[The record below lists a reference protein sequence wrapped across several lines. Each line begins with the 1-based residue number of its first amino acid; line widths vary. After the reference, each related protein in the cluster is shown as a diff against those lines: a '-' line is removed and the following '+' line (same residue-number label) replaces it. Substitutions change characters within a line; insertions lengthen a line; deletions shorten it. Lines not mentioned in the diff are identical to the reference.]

1 MKNAIWHTE
10 KKMNYEQAMAFLE
23 DTKKYGSRMG
33 LTGIKNLMRELGNV
47 QEQIPIVHI
56 AGTNGKGSVGAMLSS
71 VLAEAG
77 YQVGRF
83 DTPDVFSYEEEFLM
97 NGKPI
102 EKHRLAQIFTRAAE
116 ACAKMTASGMPHP
129 TRFEVETAAAFL
141 WFYEEKCDLA
151 LVEVGMGGET
161 DATNLVS
168 KPLVSILTPISMD
181 HMKFLG
187 NTLAE
192 IAKVKSGVIK
202 PGCPVV
208 SMIQRPEAM
217 NVIVKKCEQLHAP
230 LIQAD
235 ASMAQHIICSEGKVS
250 FVWDVGSEVCNAK
263 EEMHTEENT
272 LLEDGESKIYNGEQR
287 LIKISLGLRGHF
299 QIENAIC
306 VLRVLELLQQKY
318 PKISEK
324 AIQDG
329 LEKVRWPGR
338 FEQIL
343 SGPDVFLD
351 GAHNEDAVRK
361 LRTALDDSFPGK
373 RIIYIMGVLA
383 DKEYDKMIRIMF
395 QEGDKVFTV
404 TPPNLRALPAE
415 ELAYQ
420 LKRQNIDAIYCEK
433 PEDAVLYALDE
444 ANAEDIILAFG
455 SLYYLNGVRK
465 AFLKEFRITGN
476 T

>member
-1 MKNAIWHTE
+1 
-10 KKMNYEQAMAFLE
+10 MNYEQAMAFLE

-77 YQVGRF
+77 YQAGRF
-83 DTPDVFSYEEEFLM
+83 DTPDVFFYEEEFLM

-102 EKHRLAQIFTRAAE
+102 EKDRLAQIFTRVAE
-116 ACAKMTASGMPHP
+116 ACAKMTASGMLHP

-151 LVEVGMGGET
+151 LVEAGMGGET

-187 NTLAE
+187 NTLEE

-217 NVIVKKCEQLHAP
+217 NVIVKKCERLHAP
-230 LIQAD
+230 LILAD

-250 FVWDVGSEVCNAK
+250 FVWDAGSEVCNTK

-287 LIKISLGLRGHF
+287 LIKISLGLRGQF
-299 QIENAIC
+299 QIENAVC
-306 VLRVLELLQQKY
+306 ALKVLELLGKKY
-318 PKISEK
+318 PKLTVQ

-338 FEQIL
+338 FERIC
-343 SGPDVFLD
+343 SDPDVYLD
-351 GAHNEDAVRK
+351 GAHNEDAAGK
-361 LRTALDDSFPGK
+361 LRATLDTVFPDK

-383 DKEYDKMIRIMF
+383 DKEYEKMIQIMF
-395 QEGDKVFTV
+395 RERDKVFTL
-404 TPPNLRALPAE
+404 TPPNPRALPAK
-415 ELAYQ
+415 ELAEQ
-420 LKRQNIDAIYCEK
+420 LKKQNIEAIYCEK
-433 PEDAVLYALDE
+433 AEDAVSYALDE
-444 ANAEDIILAFG
+444 ADAEDVILAFG

-465 AFLKEFRITGN
+465 AFLKN
-476 T
+476 L